1 MELSFGVFGVLSS
14 KNITNIISIF
24 FLQKSHRRRAREI
37 KRGGGGDKL

>member
-24 FLQKSHRRRAREI
+24 FLQKSHGRRAREI
-37 KRGGGGDKL
+37 KRGGG